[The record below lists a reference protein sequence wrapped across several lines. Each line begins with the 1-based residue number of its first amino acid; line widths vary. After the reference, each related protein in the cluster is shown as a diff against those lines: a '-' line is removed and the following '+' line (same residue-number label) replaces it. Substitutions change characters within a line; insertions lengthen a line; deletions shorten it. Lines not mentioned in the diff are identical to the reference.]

1 MMIQNSFNLTAKFLL
16 QLAKITKLT
25 YNEINIIVYY
35 FIVPFSY
42 LFLLDIIF
50 GFHYLKISFVIFTL
64 GFFTGCRNF
73 KNYSDKLFRR
83 SADFLLYFNRF
94 GSNYEASSVIICL
107 SLPLIVYI
115 VLIYLAFR

>member
-1 MMIQNSFNLTAKFLL
+1 MIQKSFDLTVKLL
-16 QLAKITKLT
+16 LHLAKITKLT

-42 LFLLDIIF
+42 FFLLDIIF
-50 GFHYLKISFVIFTL
+50 EFHYLKISFVIFTI

-83 SADFLLYFNRF
+83 SANFLLYFNRF

-107 SLPLIVYI
+107 SLPLVLYI
-115 VLIYLAFR
+115 ALFYLVF

>member
-1 MMIQNSFNLTAKFLL
+1 MIIQKSFNLTVKLL
-16 QLAKITKLT
+16 LLVAKITNLT

-50 GFHYLKISFVIFTL
+50 GFHYLKVSFVIFTV

-73 KNYSDKLFRR
+73 KNYSDKLFKR
-83 SADFLLYFNRF
+83 SANFLLYFNRF

-107 SLPLIVYI
+107 SLPLILFI
-115 VLIYLAFR
+115 VLIYLIFM

>member
-1 MMIQNSFNLTAKFLL
+1 MMIQKSFDLTVKLL
-16 QLAKITKLT
+16 LHLAKITKLT

-42 LFLLDIIF
+42 FFLLDIIF
-50 GFHYLKISFVIFTL
+50 EFHYLKISFVIFTI
-64 GFFTGCRNF
+64 GFFTGCRDF
-73 KNYSDKLFRR
+73 KNYSDKLFKR
-83 SADFLLYFNRF
+83 SADFLRYFNRF

-115 VLIYLAFR
+115 VLIYLVLR

>member
-1 MMIQNSFNLTAKFLL
+1 MIIQKSFDLTVKLL
-16 QLAKITKLT
+16 LHLAKITKLT

-42 LFLLDIIF
+42 FFLLDIIF
-50 GFHYLKISFVIFTL
+50 RFHYLKISFVIFTI
-64 GFFTGCRNF
+64 GFFTGCSDF

-83 SADFLLYFNRF
+83 SANFLLYFNRF

-107 SLPLIVYI
+107 SIPLMLYI
-115 VLIYLAFR
+115 VLIYLVFR

>member
-1 MMIQNSFNLTAKFLL
+1 MMIQKSFDLTVKLL
-16 QLAKITKLT
+16 LHLAKITKLT

-42 LFLLDIIF
+42 FFLLDIIF
-50 GFHYLKISFVIFTL
+50 GFHYLKVSFLIFTI
-64 GFFTGCRNF
+64 GFFTGCRDF

-83 SADFLLYFNRF
+83 SANFLLYFNRF

-107 SLPLIVYI
+107 SLPLVLYI
-115 VLIYLAFR
+115 VLIYLVFR